1 MKPLT
6 YKHQSTLVSSLLVL
20 SLATALPYK
29 LLIVMGPPAFSLIF
43 SKRNRAQLDYQIKD
57 SLEKNFEHWQGN
69 MSTYF
74 LESIAMK
81 WSFEVQMIFQSSQR
95 FIHLW
100 YLTFD
105 FGKSTTFSIS
115 FIIFFYV
122 LTENF
127 TLI

>member
-6 YKHQSTLVSSLLVL
+6 YKHQSTLVSSPVVL
-20 SLATALPYK
+20 SSATALPYK

-69 MSTYF
+69 MSTCF

-81 WSFEVQMIFQSSQR
+81 WSFEVQMIFLSSRR

-100 YLTFD
+100 FTLD
-105 FGKSTTFSIS
+105 FGKSITFSIS
-115 FIIFFYV
+115 FIILFLV